1 MKTPTLL
8 AARSRDMDPQMK
20 ANVVGA
26 AGDLHAAEEALKPL
40 TALFHRLDLLH
51 GRPFQRGL
59 FELGHRR
66 KARGCGLLRG
76 LLVHERYVMSVCF
89 GRPLPAAYLGYY
101 LLTFPPDRAG
111 PVPPEGSVNGPT
123 EGCVRFPLTGPLT
136 VR

>member
-20 ANVVGA
+20 ANVLGA

-51 GRPFQRGL
+51 GRPFQRVF

-66 KARGCGLLRG
+66 KARGRGLLRG
-76 LLVHERYVMSVCF
+76 LLVHERYVIVLFWTPTTCCV
-89 GRPLPAAYLGYY
+89 PVGYY